1 MITSTLTARPVH
13 GTMQLL
19 QSAPSTEIPPQ
30 LPYIPVNSQTFP
42 TELPRNLKPLGGG
55 GSFGVQQREAQT
67 SSGDVGIQIPP
78 VAFSLS
84 LHNLF
89 TDDV

>member
-19 QSAPSTEIPPQ
+19 QSAPSTEIPPR

-42 TELPRNLKPLGGG
+42 TELPRNLKPLGGE
-55 GSFGVQQREAQT
+55 EASECSKERHRQAQVMLA
-67 SSGDVGIQIPP
+67 SKSHQ
-78 VAFSLS
+78 
-84 LHNLF
+84 
-89 TDDV
+89 